1 MKIISIEGNIGS
13 GKSTFMK
20 KLKENNKDKRVL
32 FLDEPV
38 EEWNTIKDVDGKNI
52 IEKYYS
58 NQEKYAFSFQM
69 MAYISRL
76 TLLKRAFESKK
87 YKIIITERSLYTDK
101 NVFCKMLYD
110 DGLINLIDYKIY
122 NKWFDEFTDLLQNI
136 HYVYLKTE
144 PNIANERVL
153 KRSRK
158 GEIIDIRYLIRCN
171 DYHNNWLNKEKQVI
185 VIDANK
191 ENDEKNIKLWIN
203 MVETL
208 ITE

>member
-38 EEWNTIKDVDGKNI
+38 EEWNTIKDIDGKNI

-87 YKIIITERSLYTDK
+87 YEIIITERSLYTDK

-110 DGLINLIDYKIY
+110 DGLINLIEYKIY

-144 PNIANERVL
+144 PNIANERIL

-158 GEIIDIRYLIRCN
+158 GETIDIKYLFRCN
-171 DYHNNWLNKEKQVI
+171 DYHNNWLKKEKRVI

-191 ENDEKNIKLWIN
+191 ENDEKNIKLWID
-203 MVETL
+203 MVEKL

>member
-38 EEWNTIKDVDGKNI
+38 EEWNTIKDIDGKNI

-87 YKIIITERSLYTDK
+87 YEIIITERSLYTDK

-110 DGLINLIDYKIY
+110 DGLINLIEYKIY
-122 NKWFDEFTDLLQNI
+122 NKLNFYTIFMNFCNI
-136 HYVYLKTE
+136 
-144 PNIANERVL
+144 IA
-153 KRSRK
+153 
-158 GEIIDIRYLIRCN
+158 
-171 DYHNNWLNKEKQVI
+171 
-185 VIDANK
+185 
-191 ENDEKNIKLWIN
+191 LW
-203 MVETL
+203 
-208 ITE
+208 